1 MPRPEAQAATAGF
14 LWGTLGAAF
23 KLASTLGAS
32 MDWLIAG
39 RAIVA
44 STGSLVLLVLGRMP
58 SRWSV
63 VVGLLGLAPMYTLY
77 PLSVDMVGV
86 GLASILLYTAPL
98 WVAILGFLHGE
109 PPGTLGSMGVL
120 LGFAGTVLLVGS
132 DGRGDMLGILLGLA
146 SGVSYA
152 LYIVLARV
160 AQVKGASS
168 DEVGVHAIPF
178 AAIAMTLLLKP
189 QPPSTLVDLAA
200 ALYLGLVTTL
210 LPYMLHTRALA
221 RLEAYRV
228 SVISLVEPVTAVALG
243 MILFGEDMSPI
254 QTVGA
259 VLVLASVALVTGIRS
274 R

>member
-1 MPRPEAQAATAGF
+1 MPRPEVQAATAGF

-32 MDWLIAG
+32 IDWLIAG

-44 STGSLVLLVLGRMP
+44 STGSLVLMILGRMP
-58 SRWSV
+58 SGWSV
-63 VVGLLGLAPMYTLY
+63 IVGLLGLAPMYTLY
-77 PLSVDMVGV
+77 PLSVDIVGV

-109 PPGTLGSMGVL
+109 PPDALGSMGVI
-120 LGFAGTVLLVGS
+120 LGFSGTVLLVGS
-132 DGRGDMLGILLGLA
+132 DGHGDTLGILLGLA

-178 AAIAMTLLLKP
+178 AAIAMTLLLRP
-189 QPPSTLVDLAA
+189 QPPSTPVDLAA
-200 ALYLGLVTTL
+200 ALYLGLVATL

-243 MILFGEDMSPI
+243 ILLFGEEMSPI
-254 QTVGA
+254 QAVGA
-259 VLVLASVALVTGIRS
+259 VLVLGSVALVTGIRS